1 MKRFN
6 VIVVAVVVIAA
17 LGGFALAKG
26 MSVNGKVAA
35 VDGNKITIEVEAGK
49 AAEFKV
55 GSEVKLEA
63 AAAKAE
69 TPAAKPAAKKRKEAA
84 GC

>member
-1 MKRFN
+1 MKKHY
-6 VIVVAVVVIAA
+6 VVVVVALVMAVF
-17 LGGFALAKG
+17 GGFALAKG
-26 MSVNGKVAA
+26 MSVNGKVTA
-35 VDGNKITIEVEAGK
+35 VDGNKITVEVEAGM

-63 AAAKAE
+63 AEAKSE
-69 TPAAKPAAKKRKEAA
+69 KPAAKPAAKKRKEAA

>member
-1 MKRFN
+1 MKKSYV
-6 VIVVAVVVIAA
+6 VIVVAVMVAVF
-17 LGGFALAKG
+17 GGFALATG
-26 MSVNGKVAA
+26 MSVNGKVTA
-35 VDGNKITIEVEAGK
+35 VDGNKITIEVEAAK

-63 AAAKAE
+63 AE
-69 TPAAKPAAKKRKEAA
+69 TKSEKPAAKPAAKKRKEAA